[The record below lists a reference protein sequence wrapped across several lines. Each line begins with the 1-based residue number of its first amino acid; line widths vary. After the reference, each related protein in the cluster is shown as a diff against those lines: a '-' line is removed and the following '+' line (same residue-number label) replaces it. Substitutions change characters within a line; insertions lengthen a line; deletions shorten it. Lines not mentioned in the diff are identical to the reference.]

1 MKKQSRLF
9 HTLERWTRPTLLGLT
24 ALMISALYIL
34 ALLGPV
40 SLIKK
45 RTPSVVAA
53 TTLEQSSETNMGLTT
68 KRAPKAGAG
77 LVKKVSIKNA
87 STPCHVDQQGHTVC
101 VDETSQLEQ
110 VFDAHGYC
118 LKGCASGEKSVPRV
132 YLASLPKDFSKRN
145 STASKRE
152 VFLKTMLPLI
162 LKTNEDIRRE
172 RGLLLQ
178 IKTNR
183 DQGKSLTPGQRK
195 ALMNLA
201 TKYKLARPSV
211 DELLKRV
218 DEIPPSLALSQAI
231 VETGWGVSHAAG
243 RKNSPFGV
251 MASSTK
257 VKKYDSLEESVRG
270 YIHNLNTHNA
280 YAKMRQ
286 IRSELRGC
294 GEHLCGIKLA
304 DGLQRYSELGQ
315 GYIARLRGVIRQ
327 HDLKKFDQS
336 QLSKTHKRGSL

>member
-9 HTLERWTRPTLLGLT
+9 HTLERWTRPALLGLT
-24 ALMISALYIL
+24 ALMISALYIM

-40 SLIKK
+40 SLLKK
-45 RTPSVVAA
+45 HTTHAEANTHQQVTPTSSDQKTSRTLIAA
-53 TTLEQSSETNMGLTT
+53 HTE
-68 KRAPKAGAG
+68 
-77 LVKKVSIKNA
+77 KNA
-87 STPCHVDQQGHTVC
+87 ANYSSTSCSINDQGHRVC

-118 LKGCASGEKSVPRV
+118 LKGCANGEKAVPRV
-132 YLASLPKDFSKRN
+132 YLTALPKDFSKRN
-145 STASKRE
+145 STPSKRD

-172 RGLLLQ
+172 RSILLQ
-178 IKTNR
+178 LKSIR
-183 DQGKSLTPGQRK
+183 DKGQSLTVGQRR
-195 ALMNLA
+195 ALMNIA
-201 TKYKLARPSV
+201 DKYKITRPSI

-243 RKNSPFGV
+243 RKNSPFGM

-280 YAKMRQ
+280 YQKMRQ
-286 IRSELRGC
+286 IRAQLRDC
-294 GEHLCGIKLA
+294 GENLCGIKLA
-304 DGLQRYSELGQ
+304 DGLHRYSELGQ

-327 HDLKKFDQS
+327 HDLKKFDHT
-336 QLSKTHKRGSL
+336 QLTQEPKQDRS